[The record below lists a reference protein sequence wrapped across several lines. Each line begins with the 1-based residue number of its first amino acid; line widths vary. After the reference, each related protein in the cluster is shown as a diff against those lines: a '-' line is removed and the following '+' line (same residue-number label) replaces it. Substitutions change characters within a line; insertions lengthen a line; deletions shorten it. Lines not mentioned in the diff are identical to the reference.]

1 MQLPEVGEK
10 TAVSIMVYR
19 EHKPFGRPEDVMN
32 IRGIG
37 EKKFEKMKPYI
48 VVK

>member
-1 MQLPEVGEK
+1 
-10 TAVSIMVYR
+10 MVYR
-19 EHKPFGRPEDVMN
+19 DHVPFNKPEDVMS

-48 VVK
+48 TVK